1 MKKIII
7 GTLVVSALMMNTS
20 LAAFKDV
27 PETHWAYTAIEK
39 MQNDGILSGYV
50 DGTFKPNNNI
60 SLAEFATIFTKIFEL
75 PKDNLSNY
83 FTDISKTHWAK
94 GSIEAIRKY
103 INPYYDSL
111 GETLGFDGYSYMEG
125 ITGDLEMTREAFVYA
140 VSKIYGYD
148 ESAYVQGEEKILF
161 ADADEILFPK
171 ETVLAYKNGVI
182 NGEIVEGKTY
192 IRPNRHITRAEASA
206 IFRNLLKYDA
216 KRVKNEYQEN
226 ELVVATSNFMD
237 SLKKGEFENANRF
250 IYDTA
255 NVLSNKYFTVSEEEQ
270 KMLKEIVKPY
280 FKKFEYEVTE
290 TGFDGF
296 NHGYVKLKIK
306 GYDIK
311 ELLSEALN
319 KISTDFETDSIY
331 SILKE
336 LVEKFSKGVKNR
348 EIKATEFEETFNFVY
363 QDGEWKLSL

>member
-7 GTLVVSALMMNTS
+7 GSMVVGALMMNTS
-20 LAAFKDV
+20 FAAFVDV

-60 SLAEFATIFTKIFEL
+60 NLAEFATIFTKIFEIPGNTL
-75 PKDNLSNY
+75 DNY
-83 FTDISKTHWAK
+83 FTEVPKTHWAK

-111 GETLGFDGYSYMEG
+111 GETLGFNGYSYMEG
-125 ITGDLEMTREAFVYA
+125 ITGNLEMTREAFIYA

-148 ESAYVQGEEKILF
+148 ESAYVVGEEKVLF
-161 ADADEILFPK
+161 ADAEEILFPK

-182 NGEIVEGKTY
+182 SGEVIEGKTY

-206 IFRNLLKYDA
+206 IFRNLLKYDE
-216 KRVKNEYQEN
+216 KRVENKYQDN
-226 ELVVATSNFMD
+226 ELISATNEVIEAFKNGD
-237 SLKKGEFENANRF
+237 FEKAKGLV
-250 IYDTA
+250 YDTA
-255 NVLSNKYFTVSEEEQ
+255 NVLENKYFTVLEDELKS
-270 KMLKEIVKPY
+270 LKEIAKQY
-280 FKKFEYEVTE
+280 FKKFEYEVVE

-296 NHGYVKLKIK
+296 NCGYAKLKIK

-311 ELLSEALN
+311 ELLGEYLN
-319 KISTDFETDSIY
+319 KISVDFNSDTINSV
-331 SILKE
+331 LKE
-336 LVEKFSKGVKNR
+336 LTESVSKGIKNR
-348 EIKATEFEETFNFVY
+348 EIKVVEFEETFNFVY

>member
-7 GTLVVSALMMNTS
+7 GTLVVGTLMMNTS
-20 LAAFKDV
+20 MAVFSDV
-27 PETHWAYTAIEK
+27 PDTHWAYNAIEK

-50 DGTFKPNNNI
+50 DGTFKPSNNI

-75 PKDNLSNY
+75 PKDNVSNY
-83 FTDISKTHWAK
+83 FTEISKTHWAK
-94 GSIEAIRKY
+94 DSIEAIRKY

-148 ESAYVQGEEKILF
+148 ESAYVQGEEKTLF

-182 NGEIVEGKTY
+182 NGEIVDGKTY
-192 IRPNRHITRAEASA
+192 IRPGRHITRAEASA

-216 KRVKNEYQEN
+216 KRVENEYQDN
-226 ELVVATSNFMD
+226 ELISATNNLMD
-237 SLKKGEFENANRF
+237 SFKNGDFEKAKSLT
-250 IYDTA
+250 YDTA
-255 NVLSNKYFTVSEEEQ
+255 NVLGNKYFTVSEEEQ
-270 KMLKEIVKPY
+270 KILKEITKQY

-296 NHGYVKLKIK
+296 NRGYTKLKIK

-311 ELLSEALN
+311 ELLDNCIN
-319 KISTDFETDSIY
+319 KISTDFNTDDIN

-336 LVEKFSKGVKNR
+336 LVENFSKGIKNR
-348 EIKATEFEETFNFVY
+348 EIKVTEFEETFNFVY